1 MTTVQQKDQANAKV
15 VVRREADG
23 CLVFLRETGDYL
35 IFDKIGLY
43 ILENSLQQDHDQ
55 LFEEV
60 KARSSIQDF
69 GRNHFDT
76 FIRMCTD
83 VGILDKEG
91 RFSGVMLNNRILPGS
106 RRLSAPTSVN
116 YQLTRYCSFRCSY
129 CPYEAGKSRDRE
141 LNTIEVKKLLD
152 SMADMGIFI
161 LNIGGGEAIAR
172 NDCLDIL
179 DYAYK
184 KGICVNFATNLN
196 KINQQTAKSL
206 ADKHVRSFRISFVAG
221 TEKSFEQIRGEKNF
235 RNLVRN
241 IAHLVNYCK
250 HSDVYFYV
258 PLQKGNSDEL
268 PSIVKHAAG
277 HGIKRIVFS
286 PVLPVGRA
294 AANKSSVVLD
304 TEGALKAIGS
314 AKQICGRER
323 VLFEIEPELPPITH
337 RRPFEGFGCECGNT
351 SCFITSD
358 GFVYPSSAFVGVTQ
372 AAGNIRENSLFDIWN
387 FSREFEK
394 LRNNFGNET
403 CRKCKY
409 FGRCRGGSRERSLL
423 IDGNIKSK
431 DPYCTAEDNIN

>member
-1 MTTVQQKDQANAKV
+1 MTTVQQKDQAAAKV
-15 VVRREADG
+15 VVRREADR
-23 CLVFLRETGDYL
+23 CLVFLRETSDYL
-35 IFDKIGLY
+35 IFDNIGLY
-43 ILENSLQQDHDQ
+43 ILENSLLKDHDQ

-60 KARSSIQDF
+60 KARSLIQDF

-76 FIRMCTD
+76 FIRMCAD
-83 VGILDKEG
+83 LNILDSDG
-91 RFSGVMLNNRILPGS
+91 RFAGVILNNRILPGS

-116 YQLTRYCSFRCSY
+116 FQLTRYCSFRCKY
-129 CPYEAGKSRDRE
+129 CRYEAGKARDRE

-152 SMADMGIFI
+152 SMAEMGIFI
-161 LNIGGGEAIAR
+161 LNIGGGEAVAR

-179 DYAYK
+179 EYAYK
-184 KGICVNFATNLN
+184 KGICVNLATNLN

-206 ADKHVRSFRISFVAG
+206 AERHVRSFRISFVAG

-241 IAHLVNYCK
+241 IDNLVNHCK
-250 HSDVYFYV
+250 NSEVYFYV

-268 PSIVKHAAG
+268 PSLVKHAASR
-277 HGIKRIVFS
+277 GIKRIVFA

-304 TEGALKAIGS
+304 TESALKAIGN
-314 AKQICGRER
+314 AMEICGRER
-323 VLFEIEPELPPITH
+323 VKGEVEPLLPPILH

-358 GFVYPSSAFVGVTQ
+358 GFVYPSSAFVGATP
-372 AAGNIRENSLFDIWN
+372 AAGNIRDNSLFDIWN
-387 FSREFEK
+387 FSKEFER
-394 LRNNFGNET
+394 LRNNFGNDA
-403 CRKCKY
+403 CRKCKF

-431 DPYCTAEDNIN
+431 DPYCTAESDSN